1 MQKEIIELFEKSN
14 ETVMESARRFAELNM
29 RTFDKLFQQQVELTS
44 FYMDAS
50 ARSMELITKARGY
63 QDLIAGQT
71 ALAREC
77 GERGIAAVRTGM
89 TEIQSITGE
98 YGSLVQDGMNVAKK
112 QMTEATDMAMK
123 AAV

>member
-1 MQKEIIELFEKSN
+1 MQKEILSLIEKSN
-14 ETVMESARRFAELNM
+14 ETVMESARKFAELNL
-29 RTFDKLFQQQVELTS
+29 RTFDKLFQQQVELAT

-50 ARSMELITKARGY
+50 ARGMELITKAKGY
-63 QDLIAGQT
+63 QDLMAGQT

-89 TEIQSITGE
+89 SEIQSISGE
-98 YGSLVQDGMNVAKK
+98 YGVLVQESMNVAKQ